1 MNKIIISFFLFFLNL
16 HLVAETKIFKVGLI
30 DYNYDIRY
38 AKWERPP
45 VDIRSKHSIENRAI
59 DGAKLGIIDSK
70 KLQRI
75 TKTEITL
82 DHLRVKNEDALID
95 LIYSKKLKDYNSI
108 LLDINLN
115 NFEKIKDIIVS
126 NTNIIFF
133 NISDPNNLLRIN
145 FCLDNFYHTYP
156 SNMMRTD
163 ALAQFLVQ
171 KKWNKTLI
179 LTGSLKYDNL
189 LAKSFK
195 TSANKFG
202 VNIVGEKF
210 FVNSNDPRA
219 REKNSLSFLTKG
231 KRYKSI
237 FVADTDGEFALTV
250 PNSTVNPA
258 TIIGS
263 SGLVPLSWHWSHLR
277 HGAPQV
283 NGRFEREFK
292 RRMTDR
298 DWSAWI
304 AIRSLSESI
313 LRTKSTKT
321 KTIKKFMISK
331 NFKVDGSKGVSLN
344 YKSITKQLRQTIF
357 LTSSNNWV
365 TAVAPLENFQNRENN
380 LDSLGINNSEN
391 KCEKDK
397 L

>member
-1 MNKIIISFFLFFLNL
+1 M
-16 HLVAETKIFKVGLI
+16 
-30 DYNYDIRY
+30 
-38 AKWERPP
+38 
-45 VDIRSKHSIENRAI
+45 
-59 DGAKLGIIDSK
+59 
-70 KLQRI
+70 
-75 TKTEITL
+75 
-82 DHLRVKNEDALID
+82 
-95 LIYSKKLKDYNSI
+95 
-108 LLDINLN
+108 
-115 NFEKIKDIIVS
+115 
-126 NTNIIFF
+126 
-133 NISDPNNLLRIN
+133 
-145 FCLDNFYHTYP
+145 
-156 SNMMRTD
+156 
-163 ALAQFLVQ
+163 
-171 KKWNKTLI
+171 
-179 LTGSLKYDNL
+179 
-189 LAKSFK
+189 
-195 TSANKFG
+195 
-202 VNIVGEKF
+202 
-210 FVNSNDPRA
+210 
-219 REKNSLSFLTKG
+219 
-231 KRYKSI
+231 
-237 FVADTDGEFALTV
+237 

-365 TAVAPLENFQNRENN
+365 TAIAPLENFQNRENN